1 MLKDI
6 LSAQTPKLTNVTV
19 KRLKGGRSRVD
30 TKQRN
35 ELSERFK
42 SVREKINIAS
52 GGREVTLLAATK
64 TVSAETVNL
73 AIKEEG
79 LRYIGENKVQELVE
93 KYPYIDRDGV
103 EIHFIGGLQTNKV
116 RQIIDKVDVIQS
128 LDSVKLAKEIDKR
141 AAAMGKVMRVLIEIN
156 IGREPEK
163 GGIMPEETESF
174 IREVTAFPNVKVE
187 GLMTMAPAKITE
199 EEYER
204 YFTEVKEIF
213 EKIKA
218 LNIEGADMKILS
230 MGMSESYEAAARCG
244 ATLVRVG
251 SALFGKRI
259 YPQDNTTL

>member
-1 MLKDI
+1 MDTEQRKELKD
-6 LSAQTPKLTNVTV
+6 
-19 KRLKGGRSRVD
+19 
-30 TKQRN
+30 
-35 ELSERFK
+35 RFK
-42 SVREKINIAS
+42 SVRDKINIAS

-93 KYPYIDRDGV
+93 KYPHIDREGV

-116 RQIIDKVDVIQS
+116 KQIIDKVDMIES
-128 LDSVKLAKEIDKR
+128 LDSLRLAREIDKR
-141 AAAMGKVMRVLIEIN
+141 AAAIGKIMPVLVEIN

-163 GGIMPEETESF
+163 GGIMPEDTESF
-174 IREVTAFPNVKVE
+174 IREAVQYKNIKIQ

-199 EEYER
+199 AEYER
-204 YFTEVKEIF
+204 YFTEVREIY

-244 ATLVRVG
+244 ASLVRVG
-251 SALFGKRI
+251 SALFGKRV
-259 YPQDNTTL
+259 YPQPSESV

>member
-1 MLKDI
+1 M
-6 LSAQTPKLTNVTV
+6 
-19 KRLKGGRSRVD
+19 D
-30 TKQRN
+30 TEQRIA
-35 ELSERFK
+35 LSERFK
-42 SVREKINIAS
+42 TVREKINIAS

-93 KYPYIDRDGV
+93 KYPNIDREGV

-116 RQIIDKVDVIQS
+116 RQIIDKVDMIQS
-128 LDSVKLAKEIDKR
+128 LDSIRLAREIDKR
-141 AAAMGKVMRVLIEIN
+141 VAAIGKVMRVLVEIN

-163 GGIMPEETESF
+163 GGIMPEEAESF
-174 IREVTAFPNVKVE
+174 IREAARLPNIKIE

-199 EEYER
+199 VEYER
-204 YFTEVKEIF
+204 YFTEVKEIY
-213 EKIKA
+213 EKMKA
-218 LNIEGADMKILS
+218 LNIEGTDMKILS

-244 ATLVRVG
+244 ANLVRVG

-259 YPQDNTTL
+259 YQQDNTPL

>member
-1 MLKDI
+1 M
-6 LSAQTPKLTNVTV
+6 
-19 KRLKGGRSRVD
+19 D
-30 TKQRN
+30 TEQRIA
-35 ELSERFK
+35 LSERFK
-42 SVREKINIAS
+42 TVREKINIAS

-93 KYPYIDRDGV
+93 KYPNIDREGV

-116 RQIIDKVDVIQS
+116 RQIIDKVDMIQS
-128 LDSVKLAKEIDKR
+128 LDSIRLAREIDKR
-141 AAAMGKVMRVLIEIN
+141 AAAIGKVMRVLVEIN

-163 GGIMPEETESF
+163 GGIMPEEAESF
-174 IREVTAFPNVKVE
+174 IREAARFPSIKIE

-204 YFTEVKEIF
+204 YFTEVKEIY
-213 EKIKA
+213 EKMKA
-218 LNIEGADMKILS
+218 LNIEGTDMKILS

-244 ATLVRVG
+244 ANLVRVG

-259 YPQDNTTL
+259 YQQDNTPL